1 MRALVPSE
9 TALVLGGGGAKGAY
23 EVGAIAALD
32 ELGIKA
38 GSVFGTSVGA
48 LHAAMYAQGSMDAAA
63 ALWDNIRLSDVVSEE
78 SLAIADDAENIFDH
92 PEKLL
97 EFITRYAQKKG
108 VDVSPLTD
116 ILHKLIDEDKI
127 RRSGVHLGIVTT
139 RFPSLAM
146 VEKRLE
152 EMETGSLIDWLMA
165 SASCFP
171 IFPMKQVG
179 GDRYIDGGFC
189 DNTPV
194 EMAVRS
200 GARDIVAIDIGKHR
214 SHTQYDRRPNITYIR
229 TSQPLGGLLTLDS
242 ALSARNRILGYND
255 VMRAFGR
262 MRGVSYSFDAVDAQA
277 RYARAQDYVIHL
289 TQLET
294 SMCHSNALT
303 RTREIGAPFFS
314 LLEEDL
320 PEKAD
325 CIDYLLRGC
334 ELCAQIAE
342 VNPAQVMTFATLRDE
357 LHARLP
363 LEKAE
368 SMLGSLLGGRV
379 GVLFAKPQIDR
390 KLVISCLYH
399 LLLREG
405 SFSPLALRTLSAFP
419 REMLCALTL
428 KEIL

>member
-63 ALWDNIRLSDVVSEE
+63 ALWDNILLSDVVSEE

-108 VDVSPLTD
+108 VDVSPLMD

-277 RYARAQDYVIHL
+277 LYARAQDYVIHL